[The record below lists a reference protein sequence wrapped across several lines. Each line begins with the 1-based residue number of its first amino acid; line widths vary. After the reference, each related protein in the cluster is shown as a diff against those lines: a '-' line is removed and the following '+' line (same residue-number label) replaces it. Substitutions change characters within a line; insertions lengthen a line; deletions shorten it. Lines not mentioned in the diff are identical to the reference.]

1 MSVFCPPG
9 RSAHQAMHEAFLALL
24 WSAFEFLFA
33 KTGALL
39 LRAASFGRW
48 RAEPWRSTEHRV
60 HAAAGAFSYR
70 KNGARVFTVQGQTVA
85 GVLAW
90 VLLLFI
96 AFTSF
101 NAA

>member
-1 MSVFCPPG
+1 
-9 RSAHQAMHEAFLALL
+9 MHDALLALL
-24 WSAFEFLFA
+24 WTTLEVLFA

-48 RAEPWRSTEHRV
+48 RAQPLRSVEHRV

-70 KNGARVFTVQGQTVA
+70 KDGARVFTVQGQTVA

-96 AFTSF
+96 AFNLF

>member
-1 MSVFCPPG
+1 
-9 RSAHQAMHEAFLALL
+9 MHDALLALL
-24 WSAFEFLFA
+24 WATLEILFA

-48 RAEPWRSTEHRV
+48 RAQPLRSAEHRV

-70 KNGARVFTVQGQTVA
+70 KDGARVFTVQGQTVA

-90 VLLLFI
+90 LLLLCI
-96 AFTSF
+96 AFSLF